1 MVKAAIDIGTNTLLM
16 LVETNTNEFVNVHR
30 IARLGEK
37 LLSTGSISKS
47 ALERACKIL
56 SEYYLLLTEYREYSL
71 RVVGTAALRIAINS
85 QQVTEEFSKHIHSP
99 IEIISGEEEAKYT
112 FLGTIENEE
121 PSVVIDIGGGSTE
134 IVYGSKK
141 NGIEWRNSFPIGA
154 VTCTEQFHDLQDIS
168 TLITNKVFKELQ
180 SIPVDIRNK
189 IVSAEY
195 IYANAGTPTTIAAV
209 AQNLKT
215 FDETKV
221 HRYIIRNE
229 ILAEL
234 EQVFHIKTVE
244 ELKNMNGVHP
254 DRADILPA
262 GTTILKA
269 IFEYFAL
276 NSCLVSTKGLRYGV
290 IHSIK
295 N

>member
-16 LVETNTNEFVNVHR
+16 LVETNSEQFVNVHR

-37 LLSTGSISKS
+37 LHSTGIISES

-56 SEYYLLLTEYREYSL
+56 SEYYLLLGEYGNYSL
-71 RVVGTAALRIAINS
+71 RVVGTAALRIAKNS
-85 QQVTEEFSKHIHSP
+85 SQISEELSKHIHSP

-112 FLGTIENEE
+112 FLGTIENDE

-141 NGIEWRNSFPIGA
+141 NGIEWRNSFLIGA
-154 VTCTEQFHDLQDIS
+154 VTCTEQFDDLQDKSIH
-168 TLITNKVFKELQ
+168 ITNKVFEELQ
-180 SIPVDIRNK
+180 VIPDEFRKK
-189 IVSAEY
+189 IASTKF

-209 AQNLKT
+209 AQNLET
-215 FDETKV
+215 FEESKV
-221 HRYIIRNE
+221 HNYKIFYE

-234 EQVFHIKTVE
+234 EQVFHTKSIE
-244 ELKNMNGVHP
+244 ELKSMNGVHP

-262 GTTILKA
+262 GTSILKA
-269 IFEYFAL
+269 CFEFFEF

-290 IHSIK
+290 IQSI
-295 N
+295 